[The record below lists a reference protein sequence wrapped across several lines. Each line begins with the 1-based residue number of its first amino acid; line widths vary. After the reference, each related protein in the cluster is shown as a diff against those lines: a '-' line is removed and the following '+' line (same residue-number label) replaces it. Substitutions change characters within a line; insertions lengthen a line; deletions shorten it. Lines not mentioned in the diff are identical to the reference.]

1 LASLAAF
8 NGGYFP
14 TSWGWVT
21 LALALV
27 AGFALVSGPE
37 RPSRLELVALA
48 ALTVFV
54 GWTAISAAWSV
65 SDSSTVL
72 EIERALIYPLGLLAA
87 LLVTTRRSTANL
99 LAGVL
104 LAVTGVAIYSLVTRL
119 FPDRIGAFDPVAGY
133 RLSEPMGYWNAL
145 AIFTAMGALIA
156 VGFAARAKS
165 LPARAAAAAAL
176 PILLTTQYFTFS
188 RGAWIA
194 LGVGVAGALAV
205 DPRRTQLVSAV
216 AVLLPFPFIAVWLA
230 SRLDALT
237 HESTLLG
244 PASREGHRLALWII
258 LLAVGCSAAAGA
270 FALAEGR
277 VHPSR
282 RMRLLYVGSLFAAAL
297 GACAAVVATYGGPV
311 SLSQRIYD
319 EFRAPPAAIGGNL
332 NRRLFDL
339 SGNGRVDMWRLAA
352 NDFRAHRLLGAGAG
366 TYEQYWFRHRP
377 YAGQVRDAHSL
388 YLEVLAELG
397 PLGLAFLLIALA
409 IPLLALAQARGEPLL
424 IGGIGA
430 YVAFLAHAA
439 VDWDWEVPA
448 VTLTA
453 LFCGAAILVSARRPD
468 NEQAES
474 RWTTIVPLAALVGG
488 SAAFAFVGLLGN
500 SKLAAARAAADDGR
514 WKNAATTARSASR
527 WAPWSAEPWELI
539 AFSQLARRQLRASRA
554 SFRKA
559 ISHDPN
565 DWTLWFELAQ
575 ASDGAARARAL
586 GEARRL
592 NPRSPEIA
600 AYVATNQ
607 RTTASP

>member
-1 LASLAAF
+1 VLFRSLA
-8 NGGYFP
+8 
-14 TSWGWVT
+14 
-21 LALALV
+21 
-27 AGFALVSGPE
+27 
-37 RPSRLELVALA
+37 
-48 ALTVFV
+48 
-54 GWTAISAAWSV
+54 
-65 SDSSTVL
+65 
-72 EIERALIYPLGLLAA
+72 
-87 LLVTTRRSTANL
+87 
-99 LAGVL
+99 
-104 LAVTGVAIYSLVTRL
+104 
-119 FPDRIGAFDPVAGY
+119 FD
-133 RLSEPMGYWNAL
+133 MH
-145 AIFTAMGALIA
+145 
-156 VGFAARAKS
+156 
-165 LPARAAAAAAL
+165 
-176 PILLTTQYFTFS
+176 
-188 RGAWIA
+188 
-194 LGVGVAGALAV
+194 
-205 DPRRTQLVSAV
+205 RTQLVTAS
-216 AVLLPFPFIAVWLA
+216 AVLLPFPVVAIWLA
-230 SRLDALT
+230 SRFDALT
-237 HESTLLG
+237 HEASVLSL
-244 PASREGHRLALWII
+244 ASREGHRLALWML
-258 LLAVGCSAAAGA
+258 LLALGCGAAAGA
-270 FALAEGR
+270 FAVAERR
-277 VHPSR
+277 VRPSR
-282 RMRLLYVGSLFAAAL
+282 RMRLLYGSALLAATL
-297 GACAAVVATYGGPV
+297 GACVAVVTTYGGPV

-352 NDFRAHRLLGAGAG
+352 DDFRAHRLLGAGAG

-397 PLGLAFLLIALA
+397 LLGLAFLLIALA
-409 IPLLALAQARGEPLL
+409 VPLLALAKARGEPLL

-448 VTLTA
+448 VTLTG

-468 NEQAES
+468 DEQAEA
-474 RWTTIVPLAALVGG
+474 RWTTVGPLATLVGV

-514 WKNAATTARSASR
+514 WQSAATTARSASR

-539 AFSQLARRQLRASRA
+539 AFSQLARRELRASRA
-554 SFRKA
+554 SFRRA

-600 AYVATNQ
+600 AYVATNRLSYVLLGLGMFLLGAYFLGSQ
-607 RTTASP
+607 ISHVHDQIGRASCRERV